1 MEHLQFYDVINLEKV
16 GKACRAWRIYCGI
29 RLREVARDT
38 GYSENNIWNF
48 EKGKN
53 NSAVILL
60 WYMKHG
66 FTYEYYLDYCDVYE
80 VDEDGEE
87 EIR

>member
-1 MEHLQFYDVINLEKV
+1 MEHLDFYDVINLENV
-16 GKACRAWRIYCGI
+16 GKACRAWRIYNNM

-53 NSAVILL
+53 NSAIILL
-60 WYMKHG
+60 WYIMHG
-66 FTYEYYLDYCDVYE
+66 FNYEYYLEYCELHE
-80 VDEDGEE
+80 VDDNGKAEV
-87 EIR
+87 R